1 MPWIAVDESG
11 DTFIYTEKPHRIN
24 FEGHGI
30 WTSPIDDEL
39 YVDLPL
45 NFMEML
51 LGKVLTWTDEP
62 MEIGKKE

>member
-11 DTFIYTEKPHRIN
+11 DTFIYSEKPHRIN
-24 FEGHGI
+24 FEGGI